1 MPSIFNEHSDKK
13 FRDIANAAASAGEDT
28 VGKAVAKGIHIGYK
42 TIIAIAIGCV
52 AIVGFIFGSLNIAK
66 HLEVKK

>member
-13 FRDIANAAASAGEDT
+13 FRRIADASREAGDEII
-28 VGKAVAKGIHIGYK
+28 GKAIAKGIHIGYK
-42 TIIAIAIGCV
+42 TIIGLIIGCI
-52 AIVGFIFGSLNIAK
+52 AIVGFVLGSFNVAK